1 MNNNINEQFLKYIK
15 ENDLIRD
22 GEGIVVGLSG
32 GPDSVCLLNLL
43 CSIREG
49 MNLKIGA
56 AHINHM
62 LRAKAA
68 DEDEEYARS
77 LCKKLNV
84 EFFCKRVDINKYGKE
99 KGLSSETAGREVRY
113 AFFDYVMES
122 LGFSKIATAHNSND
136 QAETVLMRIMRGTG
150 LEGLTG
156 IPVKRDERYIRPI
169 LFMQRQVIED
179 YCKEAGLEPR
189 IDESNMERLYSRN
202 KVRLDILPYMK
213 ENFNQDIVETINRM
227 VFLLKEDNS
236 YIMEQVDK
244 CYISNCIKCNGDVI
258 INKKAFEYNNAII
271 NRVIRRAI
279 KEVGGNKY
287 DVEMKHIKEVI
298 SLRNMSTS
306 KKFDLPSGIYAQN
319 IYGDI
324 FIRLKTNKNKEECEE
339 LVLSKKDILHKEIY
353 FKNYIFNFEV
363 SVYEKNIDF
372 IKNNEIKYFN
382 YDNINGNIIIRRRKE
397 GDKIIPLGMK
407 GSKKVKEIFID
418 MKIPQEDRDL
428 IPVIQFG
435 EDIAWVVPMK
445 VSDKYKITDKTK
457 NILKIVVRR
466 R

>member
-1 MNNNINEQFLKYIK
+1 
-15 ENDLIRD
+15 
-22 GEGIVVGLSG
+22 
-32 GPDSVCLLNLL
+32 
-43 CSIREG
+43 
-49 MNLKIGA
+49 
-56 AHINHM
+56 M
-62 LRAKAA
+62 LRAEEA
-68 DEDEEYARS
+68 DKDEEYARV
-77 LCKKLNV
+77 LCKMLNV

-113 AFFDYVMES
+113 AFFDCVMER

-156 IPVKRDERYIRPI
+156 IPVKRDGRYIRPI
-169 LFMQRQVIED
+169 LFMERKDIEE
-179 YCKEAGLEPR
+179 YCKKSGLEPR

-202 KVRLDILPYMK
+202 RVRLDILPYMK

-227 VFLLKEDNS
+227 VLLLQEDNK
-236 YIMEQVDK
+236 YIMKQVDR
-244 CYISNCIKCNGDVI
+244 CYIDNCRKSNGEII
-258 INKKAFEYNNAII
+258 INRSAFDYDDAII
-271 NRVIRRAI
+271 NRIIRKAI

-298 SLRNMSTS
+298 ALKDMNTN
-306 KKFDLPSGIYAQN
+306 KKIDLPSGIYAQN

-324 FIRLKTNKNKEECEE
+324 FIRLKTSKNKEEYEE
-339 LVLSKKDILHKEIY
+339 LVLSREDILHKEVC
-353 FKNYIFNFEV
+353 FQNYIFNFEV
-363 SVYEKNIDF
+363 SYGERNINF

-382 YDNINGNIIIRRRKE
+382 YDSINGNIIIRQRKE
-397 GDKIIPLGMK
+397 GDKIVPLGMT
-407 GSKKVKEIFID
+407 GSKKVKDIFID
-418 MKIPQEDRDL
+418 MKIPQEDRNR

-445 VSDKYKITDKTK
+445 VSDKYKITDGTK
-457 NILKIVVRR
+457 KILKIVVRR

>member
-1 MNNNINEQFLKYIK
+1 MNSNIKEQFLKYIQ
-15 ENDLIRD
+15 ENDLVSK

-43 CSIREG
+43 CALREK
-49 MNLKIGA
+49 MNLKIVA

-62 LRAKAA
+62 LRAEDA
-68 DEDEEYARS
+68 DKDEEYARS
-77 LCKKLNV
+77 LCKRLNV
-84 EFFCKRVDINKYGKE
+84 EFFCKKIDINKYSKE
-99 KGLSSETAGREVRY
+99 NGVSSETAGREVRY
-113 AFFDYVMES
+113 DFFDYIMEKV
-122 LGFSKIATAHNSND
+122 GFSKIATAHNSND

-169 LFMQRQVIED
+169 LFMERKNIEE
-179 YCKEAGLEPR
+179 YCKECGLEPR
-189 IDESNMERLYSRN
+189 IDESNLERLYSRN

-213 ENFNQDIVETINRM
+213 KNFNQDIVETINRM
-227 VFLLKEDNS
+227 VLLLQEDNR

-244 CYISNCIKCNGDVI
+244 CYIDNCTKCDEEVI
-258 INKKAFEYNNAII
+258 ISRSAFECDNAII
-271 NRVIRRAI
+271 NRIIRRAI

-287 DVEMKHIKEVI
+287 DVEVKHIKEVI
-298 SLRNMSTS
+298 SLKDMKTN
-306 KKFDLPSGIYAQN
+306 KKIDLPSGIYAQN

-324 FIRLKTNKNKEECEE
+324 FIRLKSNKNKDEYEE
-339 LVLSKKDILHKEIY
+339 LVLSKEGMLHKEIY
-353 FKNYIFNFEV
+353 FKDYIFNFEV
-363 SVYEKNIDF
+363 SAYEKNIDF

-382 YDNINGNIIIRRRKE
+382 YDNINGNIIIRQRKE

-407 GSKKVKEIFID
+407 GNKKVKDIFID
-418 MKIPQEDRDL
+418 LKIPQEDRDV
-428 IPVIQFG
+428 IPIIQFG
-435 EDIAWVVPMK
+435 DDIAWVVPMK
-445 VSDKYKITDKTK
+445 VSDKYKVTDATK